1 MNRIQELESLIIKH
15 KSLYYSGKPEISDTD
30 FDKLEDELRGLDSE
44 NAVLK
49 IVGNTVL
56 SKNKIKH
63 DSKMLSLGKTYQVDE
78 LLKWKA
84 GHDIVSTFK
93 IDGVSCSLVYEAG
106 HLSLGK
112 TRGDGSFGEEI
123 TGKTLWVQEIPKTI
137 QVKNKVE
144 IRGELF
150 CTEENFYHL
159 SKEMVARGLEKPTSQ
174 RNIVAGLISR
184 KDHSDLCQYIKFQAF
199 EYIAAED
206 FKLEEDKFKN
216 LKKLGF
222 EIPEIKVHKSEKSL
236 ESVIAEARD
245 FMSEGEYQIDGLVFT
260 YNSIALHR
268 ELGYTAHHPRYKMA
282 FKFAGE
288 SKQTIIKSIEWSVS
302 RNGIMTPVAHVKP
315 VELSGAMISRVT
327 LHNYGVVEQHQL
339 KAGDKIEI
347 IRSGEVIPKFLN
359 VIESSSETFEIPK
372 KGCDF
377 CVKDLEVEDIRLYC
391 RNKICPGRDK
401 EALLNFIQKI
411 GIDDLSS
418 KRLEELMRL
427 GIVKEIPDLYKMK
440 AEDLEKMDKV
450 KEKLSQKI
458 IENIEKSKEA
468 DITTLLSS
476 LGITGGAYNKCE
488 KVVLAGYNSFEKIHH
503 LTLEQLMEIEG
514 FAQKSAQDF
523 LDSLQSKMTVIK
535 ELMDLGFKL
544 EAAQIR
550 ETKVLGKKICIT
562 GALSEKRS
570 VIEQSIRD
578 LGGIVV
584 SSVGKST
591 DFLVTN
597 ESEGSSSKYKKAQ
610 DLQIPII
617 TEQAL
622 LQMMK

>member
-15 KSLYYSGKPEISDTD
+15 KSLYYSGKPEISDAD

-236 ESVIAEARD
+236 ESVIDEARD

>member
-1 MNRIQELESLIIKH
+1 MNRIQELESLILKH
-15 KSLYYSGKPEISDTD
+15 KSLYYSGKPEITD
-30 FDKLEDELRGLDSE
+30 AEFDKLEDELREIDSE

-84 GHDIVSTFK
+84 DHDIVSTFK
-93 IDGVSCSLVYEAG
+93 IDGVSCSLVYEDG

-137 QVKNKVE
+137 QVKDKVE

-174 RNIVAGLISR
+174 RNIVAGLILR

-206 FKLEEDKFKN
+206 FKLEEEKFKN

-236 ESVIAEARD
+236 ETVIDEARD

-288 SKQTIIKSIEWSVS
+288 SKQTVIKSIEWSVS
-302 RNGIMTPVAHVKP
+302 RNGIMTPVAHVEP

-359 VIESSSETFEIPK
+359 VIESSTETFEIPK

-377 CVKDLEVEDIRLYC
+377 CIKDLEVEDIRLYC

-440 AEDLEKMDKV
+440 AQDLEKMDKV

-523 LDSLQSKMTVIK
+523 LDSLQSKMTLIK

-550 ETKVLGKKICIT
+550 ETKILGKKICIT